1 MSGHANW
8 EKSIFDPVV
17 LGALSEG
24 LIVLDAQKRVLGA
37 SQRAID
43 LLWQPAGV
51 PDFTGEAIDGLIDR
65 MIESGFIVLPDGVE
79 QEEYRQLMIAGIE
92 NDTKNIRVGRRDDIP
107 LRVSCTKLPDD
118 RTVIGIVEH
127 VTKLLEPVATGT
139 ATSKFSG
146 RLPVVVAR
154 EGFDVPPQLAEALEY
169 LEEGFA
175 LYDADDRFV
184 LCNRKFCELLFVDP
198 DARPRPGE
206 LMDDI
211 VLRAGRTNASAGKPE
226 GMTIEEYAAASTAS
240 FKALTKGQ
248 HYELDDGKIMEVSG
262 YRTANGGSLF
272 TTLDVTQREE
282 AALEAERQRLI
293 AHQNEKLSALGE
305 LLAGVAHELNNPLSI
320 VVGFSQM
327 LEGQL
332 QDPQQLR
339 RIGKI
344 RTAAERSARI
354 VKTFLAMA
362 RQRPARIELVD
373 PREIIESAE
382 EIAAYG
388 FRADGGKVIFDLQPG
403 LSAVSVDKDQLIQ
416 VVANLIVNAE
426 QAMKGLPGPLTMTL
440 SARQVAGTIELVVSD
455 NGPGMSAETQRR
467 IFEPFFTTK
476 DVGEGT
482 GFGLAFCHRI
492 VTAHNGSIKVV
503 SKAGI
508 GSSFILALP
517 KANHSAVAQRASS
530 ARSSHPPMKL
540 LVVDDERDV
549 ADLIVEMLSER
560 GHDAQAV
567 YGPFDGIRIAQ
578 SETFDAIISDLKMPG
593 MTGDK
598 MMQHIVDTRPQLAGR
613 FGFVTGD
620 SLSARV
626 HEFLADDAY
635 PYIEKPIA
643 ADELDGLV
651 ARLGRKA
658 RS

>member
-1 MSGHANW
+1 MSGSKNP
-8 EKSIFDPVV
+8 ETPIFDPAILEA
-17 LGALSEG
+17 LGEG
-24 LIVLDAQKRVLGA
+24 VIILDEKMRVEA
-37 SQRAID
+37 VNQQAID
-43 LLWQPAGV
+43 LLLYPAGASGFV
-51 PDFTGEAIDGLIDR
+51 GKAIDGVVDHI
-65 MIESGFIVLPDGVE
+65 IASGFVVLPDEV
-79 QEEYRQLMIAGIE
+79 QQNEYRQLMIAAIHNE
-92 NDTKNIRVGRRDDIP
+92 TKNIRVERREDIP
-107 LRVSCTKLPDD
+107 LRLSCTRLQDN
-118 RTVIGIVEH
+118 RTVIGIIEH

-139 ATSKFSG
+139 LSSKFSG
-146 RLPVVVAR
+146 DLPVVVAR
-154 EGFDVPPQLAEALEY
+154 EGFDVPEQLSEALEY

-272 TTLDVTQREE
+272 TTLDVTKREE

-332 QDPQQLR
+332 KDPQQLR

-373 PREIIESAE
+373 PQEIIESAA

-388 FRADGGKVIFDLQPG
+388 FRADGGEVIFDIQPG
-403 LSAVSVDKDQLIQ
+403 LGAVSVDKDQLIQ

-455 NGPGMSAETQRR
+455 NGSGMSAETQRR

-508 GSSFILALP
+508 GSSFILSLP
-517 KANHSAVAQRASS
+517 KANHAVSAHRAS
-530 ARSSHPPMKL
+530 AEKRSQPSMKL

-567 YGPFDGIRIAQ
+567 YGPFDGIRTTQ

-598 MMQHIVDTRPQLAGR
+598 MMQYIVDTRPQLVGR

-635 PYIEKPIA
+635 PFIEKPIV

-651 ARLGRKA
+651 ARLARKA